1 MQFWKMNGAGND
13 FIILNNLEER
23 LPPSAFPLLARTLCT
38 PHRSLGADGLMV
50 VEQAQEGADFKMLFF
65 NSDGSL
71 GEMCGNGARCICR
84 YGYER
89 GLAGPIQRV
98 ETTAGLIVGT
108 RLGPDSYR
116 VQLNLPS
123 VLESQR
129 VTSLG
134 PAGYVELG
142 QPGVPHAILRVPGL
156 EERSLEELRSMGQ
169 TLRHD
174 PAFPK
179 GANANLYDVLSQDH
193 LVIRTFER
201 GVEDFTYACG
211 TGTGSLVALL
221 TALGQT
227 SGHGVRVENLGGQLI
242 VDAEQTDGQISALL
256 LTGPATLVC
265 QGHVPDEAL
274 PEEPAK

>member
-1 MQFWKMNGAGND
+1 
-13 FIILNNLEER
+13 
-23 LPPSAFPLLARTLCT
+23 
-38 PHRSLGADGLMV
+38 
-50 VEQAQEGADFKMLFF
+50 
-65 NSDGSL
+65 
-71 GEMCGNGARCICR
+71 MCGNGARCICR

>member
-1 MQFWKMNGAGND
+1 MEFWKMNGAGND
-13 FIILNNLEER
+13 FIILDNRILGASPAR
-23 LPPSAFPLLARTLCT
+23 LGRIARALC
-38 PHRSLGADGLMV
+38 RRRFSVGADGLMA
-50 VEQAQEGADFKMLFF
+50 VEEGTQGGDFKMRFF
-65 NSDGSL
+65 NSDGTL

-89 GLAGPIQRV
+89 GLAGPVQRV

-108 RLGPDSYR
+108 RLGPDSYQ

-123 VLESQR
+123 VLDPQR
-129 VTSLG
+129 MTALG

-156 EERSLEELRSMGQ
+156 VEMSLEALWPMGQ

-179 GANANLYDVLSQDH
+179 
-193 LVIRTFER
+193 

-221 TALGQT
+221 TTLGQT
-227 SGHGVRVENLGGQLI
+227 SGHGVQVENLGGQLI
-242 VDAEQTDGQISALL
+242 VDAVQTHGQISALL

-265 QGHVPDEAL
+265 QGYVPDEAL
-274 PEEPAK
+274 PEE